1 MKSKIYTL
9 YIYLII
15 ATFFVG
21 CKGCSCNLPKTYVL
35 DSHIEELTLETGD
48 TARVRIELLERTGAG
63 FTFKF
68 KQHNTGSSHSVS
80 YDLQINDRPYREFV
94 YEHDADG
101 TDSIQQHCKELT
113 VEMSPDKMHVLVK
126 HQKDVVGVYHL
137 LPQGMP
143 FTTAKKE
150 ADVNALAKSF
160 AQNTLG
166 NPTDIMAEY
175 IKQIWTGE
183 KAQTTD
189 DRYTAATLG
198 AQGFTPLDDILLN
211 YMGIPLVDSFYS
223 QSRIFTLSTKKLEW
237 LKKAVEKTNKSIAL
251 AVTAKPSVSKEL
263 LLAANGAVNLYK
275 KGLSE
280 AMEKYSMETLVL
292 QKYPLYDFSITLY
305 DMDPHRSLRKT
316 IAQKV
321 RANSKAILN
330 DAALRESLPDSKIS
344 VDAAILFLVNYRDDK
359 NTAEFDAVMASIFS
373 KDIAKLKP
381 RNLNDEILFPYDTRF
396 SEEEQK
402 IILAHAQRLQKEL
415 PKDANYAE
423 LDFFFK
429 KISRES

>member
-9 YIYLII
+9 YLYLIV

-21 CKGCSCNLPKTYVL
+21 CKGCSCNTGRTYIL
-35 DSHIEELTLETGD
+35 DSHIEEMALNASD
-48 TARVRIELLERTGAG
+48 SARVRIELLERTGIG

-68 KQHNTGSSHSVS
+68 KQHNTKSSHSVS

-101 TDSIQQHCKELT
+101 TDSIKQHCKELS

-143 FTTAKKE
+143 FTTAKTE
-150 ADVNALAKSF
+150 ADVKSLAKSF

-175 IKQIWTGE
+175 IKQIWAGDKKETN
-183 KAQTTD
+183 D
-189 DRYTAATLG
+189 DKYIAATLG
-198 AQGFTPLDDILLN
+198 AQGFTPLDDILLD

-223 QSRIFTLSTKKLEW
+223 QTRIVALSTKKLEW

-251 AVTAKPSVSKEL
+251 AVTAKPPLTREL

-275 KGLSE
+275 KGLGQ

-321 RANSKAILN
+321 RANCKSILN
-330 DAALRESLPDSKIS
+330 DATLRQGLPDPTLS
-344 VDAAILFLVNYRDDK
+344 VNAAILFVVNYRDDK
-359 NTAEFDAVMASIFS
+359 NTAEFDAIMASIFN

-381 RNLNDEILFPYDTRF
+381 RNLNDEILFPFDTRF
-396 SEEEQK
+396 SEAEQK
-402 IILAHAQRLQKEL
+402 IILTYAERLQKEL